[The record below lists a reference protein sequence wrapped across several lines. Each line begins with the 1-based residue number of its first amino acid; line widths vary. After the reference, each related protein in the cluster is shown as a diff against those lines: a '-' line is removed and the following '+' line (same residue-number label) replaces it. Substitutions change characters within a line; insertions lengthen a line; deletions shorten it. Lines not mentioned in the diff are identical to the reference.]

1 MNELMKNWTILAVD
15 DEPVN
20 LKVLQHILKDTF
32 GLVFAR
38 DGETAL
44 TAAEK
49 HQPDL
54 ILLDIMMPEM
64 DGYEV
69 CRRLK
74 ANPVTCKIPVIF
86 VTALS
91 NDEDESKGFA
101 MGGVDYIT
109 KPVSA
114 PIVIARAKTQLA
126 LHDQQRTCEATV
138 HHRTAELEESH
149 RSAIY
154 MLGEAGHF
162 NDSDTGVHIWRMAA
176 YAKAIAKEAGWPVEL
191 SEMLEMAAP
200 MHDTGKIGIPDAIL
214 KKPAQLDANEWATMK
229 THTTIG
235 HSILSKSEAPL
246 FKMAADIAH
255 AHHEKW
261 DGSGYPKGQKGTTI
275 PESARIV
282 AIADIFDALTM
293 RRPYKE
299 AWTTEASLA
308 EIKNSS
314 DSHLDPEMV
323 GLFMSIEEE
332 IRDIKKLWDQ
342 REAKQKQ

>member
-1 MNELMKNWTILAVD
+1 MQEQIPQWTILVVD
-15 DEPVN
+15 DEPIN
-20 LKVLQHILKDTF
+20 LKVLQYILKDSF

-38 DGETAL
+38 DGETAIE
-44 TAAEK
+44 AAEK
-49 HQPDL
+49 HRPDL
-54 ILLDIMMPEM
+54 ILLDIMMPGM

-69 CRRLK
+69 CRHLK
-74 ANPVTCKIPVIF
+74 ANPSTSKIPVIF

-101 MGGVDYIT
+101 TGGVDYIT

-114 PIVIARAKTQLA
+114 PIVLARVKTHLA
-126 LHDQQRTCEATV
+126 LHDQQIACETTIM
-138 HHRTAELEESH
+138 HRTAELEKSH

-176 YAKAIAKEAGWPVEL
+176 YAKAIAQAAGWPVHHA
-191 SEMLEMAAP
+191 EMLEMAAP

-214 KKPAQLDANEWATMK
+214 KKPSQLDAEEWKIMK

-235 HSILSKSEAPL
+235 HSILSKSDAPL
-246 FKMAADIAH
+246 FQMAADIAH

-261 DGSGYPKGQKGTTI
+261 DGTGYPTGKKGATI

-308 EIKNSS
+308 EIKRSS
-314 DSHLDPEMV
+314 NTHLDPNLVE
-323 GLFMSIEEE
+323 LFMSIEDKILE
-332 IRDIKKLWDQ
+332 IKNLWDK
-342 REAKQKQ
+342 REAKQQ